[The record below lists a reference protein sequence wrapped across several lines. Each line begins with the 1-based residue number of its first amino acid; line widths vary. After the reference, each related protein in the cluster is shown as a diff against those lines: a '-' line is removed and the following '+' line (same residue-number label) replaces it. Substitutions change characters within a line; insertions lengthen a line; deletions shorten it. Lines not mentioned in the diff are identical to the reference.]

1 MIRFR
6 RRAIALLALLV
17 CAALLLAGC
26 SGSSSV
32 TEAERLAGTA
42 WRAASRTDAPRSV
55 YVCQFTS
62 PERLT
67 ANRELPDEMVCAI
80 PANGYCFVFAPSDG
94 GSFSGLQAVFMTGGG
109 NVLCT
114 ADYNTLY
121 QSYLTL
127 MDDAQRALYLGA
139 CNYLAY
145 LYMDAWDASVPLA
158 PDCRADQWYALSDP
172 MIEAMMKK

>member
-62 PERLT
+62 PGRLT

-158 PDCRADQWYALSDP
+158 PDCRADQWYALSNP

>member
-67 ANRELPDEMVCAI
+67 ANRGLPDEMVCAI

-172 MIEAMMKK
+172 MIGAMMKK